1 MSQSHIVVKSF
12 NSCFNIVCK
21 PVIGDSCIHRLFTTT
36 SLLYRSLNGNYDV
49 TEKISNI
56 LKKQGEAEVLKSIQ
70 QNGRKTNKALK
81 SNSYK
86 VFDLI
91 GFNQEEFLKGFE
103 YIQETWY
110 DSIDNDLKHWYDD
123 IIEEAFFTTTSR
135 YDFYQFIRNASEGCI
150 VTKKN
155 FTMLLNELL
164 VGIQFMDNLD
174 AYFAKHD
181 M

>member
-1 MSQSHIVVKSF
+1 MSQSHIVVKSL
-12 NSCFNIVCK
+12 NSHFNIVCK
-21 PVIGDSCIHRLFTTT
+21 PVAGDKNIHRLFTTT
-36 SLLYRSLNGNYDV
+36 SLLYRSFYGNYDI

-56 LKKQGEAEVLKSIQ
+56 LKRQGEAEVLKSIQ
-70 QNGRKTNKALK
+70 HYGRKNNKALR
-81 SNSYK
+81 NNAFK
-86 VFDLI
+86 VFDQI
-91 GFNQEEFLKGFE
+91 GYNQEEFLKGFE
-103 YIQETWY
+103 YIQHTWY
-110 DSIDNDLKHWYDD
+110 YSIDDDLKHWYED

-164 VGIQFMDNLD
+164 VGIQFMDCLD
-174 AYFAKHD
+174 AYFEKHD